1 MNRHDW
7 MGFSRTAMAVA
18 VAIVAAA
25 PALAQ
30 NTTAAINGLVTGSDG
45 QPVSGAAVTIVHTE
59 SGSSN
64 TVSTDAQGR
73 YAARGL
79 RAGGPYTITIIK
91 GSLSDKRE
99 GVFLVLAEAMSLD
112 AQLGVAAQTVVVT
125 GRGVSDRFNKGSMG
139 SGTNIGSADLAA
151 FASIQRSLQ
160 DYARTDPRLAQTDK
174 ERGEISA
181 GGQNTRY
188 NSLTIDGV
196 TINDT
201 FGLEGNN
208 LPTIKQPIS
217 IDAIQAVQVNL
228 SNYDVTQ
235 KGYTGANVNAV
246 TKSGTNKLSGSV
258 YYVTRD
264 DSLVGERYNRTTESY
279 FDAPTFKEN
288 TKGFTLGGPI
298 IPDRLFFFGS
308 YEEFKSSRSSPDFG
322 PLGSSKT
329 NVGISQSSI
338 NEAVNIS
345 RTVYGID
352 VGSDTVP
359 AGLQASIKD
368 TLLKLDWNI
377 SDVHRANL
385 RYTKTAQT
393 EPIIAGFSAT
403 GLSVSSWWWNQN
415 KTIESVVGQWFA
427 DWSSNISTELK
438 VSQRNYASEPIT
450 VNGTKLPAIGLR
462 FSGALPTGTPAG
474 VNSNNRFLNMGTELS
489 RHFNKLE
496 TETLDLYAGAS
507 WTLGGHDLKFG
518 LDYSDNTVFNAFVQN
533 TNGNYTFG
541 CEPGTYTFGT
551 FASCDTMTPAQ
562 RELATLENYRA
573 GKPSAYTLQAPQT
586 GRTINDAAANWSYTN
601 TGLFLQDSFKVSSAL
616 SVVVGLRMDQQG
628 VPTKPLANTDVAAAM
643 VAGSVVG
650 TTVTRNTGGF
660 GLDNTVTLDGNRL
673 LQPRVGFNWDLGG
686 LERRMQLRGGFG
698 LFQGAAANV
707 WLSNPFSNTGKAVQ
721 QLNCASFTA
730 CSTANAGG
738 QLLFNP
744 NPATQPTLPG
754 TIPAANVDL
763 ISTGLEQPSV
773 WKANLAFETQ
783 LPALPVVGQ
792 LTVGAEWLHT
802 KTNSAIYYQHLNLG
816 AATRLGTDGRELYYR
831 AEGYGGGAATTFTG
845 SCWNTN
851 GSPITTGACATPSGQ
866 SRTRALSNARF
877 GNVLMAQETSKGGG
891 DAITLSIGQPT
902 TAGFGWSLAY
912 TKTEAKDVSPL
923 TSSTSASNW
932 SNRNIFNPNEEIA
945 ANSNYL
951 VKDRINASLS
961 WSKAF
966 VSNYRTSVG
975 VFYEGRRGKPYSWT
989 YLNDLNGDGIG
1000 GNDLMYIPSAPGSGE
1015 VIFRGRSGTET
1026 SAQAET
1032 AFWDIVNAN
1041 PGLASAKGGLVGRN
1055 NNYAPWVN
1063 NFDMRLSQELP
1074 GFMKDHKVSITF
1086 DILNFGNLLNKKW
1099 GRIDEIAFPSN
1110 RSFVNYNGL
1119 DSTGKYIYTLGSVE
1133 DYRTLQNGGES
1144 QWAVQATLRYSF

>member
-359 AGLQASIKD
+359 AGLQVSIKD